1 MHTKA
6 SIIMKILT
14 IVTPRLANH
23 LNEGSIGDV
32 APRLE
37 LHRIPESQEKLLG
50 SLHHRQV
57 LSRSVWAPLIVIRG
71 WRRPRLL

>member
-1 MHTKA
+1 MPFHVAIMHTKA

-37 LHRIPESQEKLLG
+37 LHRIPESQENLL
-50 SLHHRQV
+50 QP
-57 LSRSVWAPLIVIRG
+57 APSTST
-71 WRRPRLL
+71 